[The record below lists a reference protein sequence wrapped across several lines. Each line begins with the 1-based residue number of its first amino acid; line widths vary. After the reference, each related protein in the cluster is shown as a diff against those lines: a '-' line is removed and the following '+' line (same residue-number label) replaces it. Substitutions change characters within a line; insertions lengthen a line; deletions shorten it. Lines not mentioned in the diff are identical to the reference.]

1 MEALGILRFWRNA
14 GAGASAVSI
23 PGVYLA
29 RNPVSG
35 TDEEETD
42 DDDSFF
48 DLVIRSPEYEIVAKN
63 RNEGLKDILMRKN
76 DYSSSKPRSPVS
88 ILRRGPKF
96 KVFIQGFRKQ
106 RRREKNGPIAVE
118 SKANQVNR
126 LRGSS
131 KLEQS
136 NRSAAK
142 TGSEASFGPVF
153 PRDNSLRTKMLKESC
168 ECGASS
174 DVLAVGEKSV
184 PRYMKLIKP
193 FYAKAASKARSSEF
207 STPSSSPLTAPANLS
222 PRKFCEVSRVG
233 SFKVITRGLGKSRT
247 ASAAGRGKSRPASAA
262 DGPPPLCRRD
272 DLLMEQHDGI
282 QGAILHCKKSF
293 NNSSYQEISQLS
305 RAASDNS
312 REKMRRNTFDEQKR
326 CSI

>member
-1 MEALGILRFWRNA
+1 MEALGILRFWRNTSA
-14 GAGASAVSI
+14 GAGAVSI
-23 PGVYLA
+23 PGVYFS

-48 DLVIRSPEYEIVAKN
+48 DLVIRSPDQIAAKIHD
-63 RNEGLKDILMRKN
+63 EGLKDILLRKN
-76 DYSSSKPRSPVS
+76 DYPSSKPRSPVS

-96 KVFIQGFRKQ
+96 KVFIQGLTKQ
-106 RRREKNGPIAVE
+106 RRREKTGPIAVE
-118 SKANQVNR
+118 LKANPVNR

-142 TGSEASFGPVF
+142 TGPAASFGPVF
-153 PRDNSLRTKMLKESC
+153 TRDNSLRTKMLKESR
-168 ECGASS
+168 EYGTSPN
-174 DVLAVGEKSV
+174 VLAAGEKSV

-193 FYAKAASKARSSEF
+193 FYAKASSKARSSEF
-207 STPSSSPLTAPANLS
+207 STPSSSPLTAPSNQS

-233 SFKVITRGLGKSRT
+233 SFKIMTRRLGKSRP
-247 ASAAGRGKSRPASAA
+247 ASAAVRGKNRTASAA

-272 DLLMEQHDGI
+272 DLLMEHHDGI

-293 NNSSYQEISQLS
+293 NNSSYLEISQLS
-305 RAASDNS
+305 RSASDNS
-312 REKMRRNTFDEQKR
+312 REKMGRNTSEEQKR